1 MAVFNINKCGKC
13 EDTCYTIHFQ
23 HNFKNWTSGNHYID
37 KFIQSTQ
44 LSAHKRVTDALEWIP
59 YDRFHNIIYITKGKM
74 YRANW
79 IDGCIRQSRYQNSWD
94 NNNQN
99 WKRDEP
105 NMFVILKIL
114 NNLAIITSD
123 FINKV

>member
-1 MAVFNINKCGKC
+1 MMVLHIKCVKCNNNMCNSTYFQYNFIN
-13 EDTCYTIHFQ
+13 
-23 HNFKNWTSGNHYID
+23 WASGNNEID

-44 LSAHKRVTDALEWIP
+44 LLAHKKVSDALEWIP
-59 YDRFHNIIYITKGKM
+59 YDRFCNIKNSIAEGELDKV

-79 IDGCIRQSRYQNSWD
+79 IDGHISKWD
-94 NNNQN
+94 NSSQN

-105 NMFVILKIL
+105 NMLVILKIL
-114 NNLAIITSD
+114 TNPSSITSK